1 VTVTVTVTG
10 DRAYDKTM
18 SDPSPDS
25 TPRGTWAALF
35 HQTADPVFL
44 LNPRRRVRFVNRAFE
59 TVARTAADA
68 VLHEYCHPRKLS
80 KSVPAAV
87 RSLLQAMAPPKEA
100 MRGQVTR
107 VRRPAPPAR
116 FGPPW
121 WDLTFV
127 PLRDGDKLLGV
138 IGFVAATGAE
148 APAGS
153 GKGLSEA
160 LIGLRQST
168 IERAAA
174 GLYPG
179 DSADARRIRSQA
191 ELAAKTLS
199 PVWIVGSPGTGKET
213 LARAIHARG
222 VSRERAFVA
231 VDCGGL
237 QPYLIRALLF
247 GHNGLVETGRVGT
260 IYLKGPEGLPPDLQ
274 DELIEWGELLED
286 ECRVMVGTHLGEG
299 LSPEFQAAF
308 RVLEIHLPDVAARLD
323 ELPRLLATWAPTA
336 AFTAEAIAVLAGSPW
351 PANLRELRAVV
362 RDAVQRANGGRVE
375 VGHLPLA
382 LRRSAADARAAAA
395 AEPRA
400 PSPKLDDVLEQ
411 VEKRMIELAL
421 RKAKGDQ
428 TAAADA
434 LGVYRSRLVRR
445 IKALGL
451 GDD

>member
-1 VTVTVTVTG
+1 
-10 DRAYDKTM
+10 M
-18 SDPSPDS
+18 SDP

-59 TVARTAADA
+59 AVARTTADA
-68 VLHEYCHPRKLS
+68 VLHEYCFARKLS
-80 KSVPAAV
+80 KAVPAPV
-87 RSLLQAMAPPKEA
+87 RALLQAMAPPAEA

-127 PLRDGDKLLGV
+127 PLRDGDKLLGIV
-138 IGFVAATGAE
+138 GFIAAA
-148 APAGS
+148 APSEPAPS

-160 LIGLRQST
+160 LVGLRQSAV
-168 IERAAA
+168 ERAAA

-179 DSADARRIRSQA
+179 DTADARRIRAQA
-191 ELAAKTLS
+191 DLAAKTLS

-222 VSRERAFVA
+222 ASKERAFVA
-231 VDCGGL
+231 VDCAGL

-247 GHNGLVETGRVGT
+247 GHNGLAETGRVGT
-260 IYLKGPEGLPPDLQ
+260 IYLKAPEALPPDLQ

-286 ECRVMVGTHLGEG
+286 ECRLVVGTHLGEG
-299 LSPEFQAAF
+299 LSPEFRAALG
-308 RVLEIHLPDVAARLD
+308 VLEIHLPDVSARRD
-323 ELPRLLATWAPTA
+323 ELPRLLTTWAPTA
-336 AFTAEAIAVLAGSPW
+336 SFAPEALAVLAAAPW
-351 PANLRELRAVV
+351 PGNLRELRAVV
-362 RDAVQRANGGRVE
+362 RDAVERAAGGRVD
-375 VGHLPLA
+375 VGHLPIG
-382 LRRSAADARAAAA
+382 LRRSAGAARAAAA
-395 AEPRA
+395 ADPRV
-400 PSPKLDDVLEQ
+400 PSPKLDAVLEQ

-421 RKAKGDQ
+421 KKTKGDQ
-428 TAAADA
+428 TAAADV

-451 GDD
+451 GEG